1 MAAGAVDAP
10 VRWLPEELGFVRR
23 SVNAGGYRISYVVGG
38 SGDPVL
44 LIHGIGSDAAVWRA
58 TIPVLAEHFTV
69 YAVDL
74 LGCGL
79 SEKPKVAY
87 TAGLLARTLGA
98 FTEALGLTS
107 LRVVGHSLGGGIA
120 LLVHLR
126 DREAGGNAVG
136 RLILIDCAAYPQRLP
151 RIMRWLKRPL
161 LGWSILHLL
170 PLGFMVRFTL
180 EHVFHDPA
188 AITPERMARYAGCF
202 SRRGVDRA
210 FIATCRQLDPDR
222 YGEVAA
228 AYCTIAIPTLVI
240 WGREDRIIRFTLG
253 ERLAA
258 AIPGARMVM
267 IDRCGHNPHEE
278 KAAETFAAIGEFLK
292 G

>member
-1 MAAGAVDAP
+1 MERPQAGSRTFRYSTSVAINYETAGDGPVPVVFLHGFAAALTTWHDIRGLFP
-10 VRWLPEELGFVRR
+10 PERFRLYLLDLKGFGFSAKPRDGR
-23 SVNAGGYRISYVVGG
+23 YRPEDQADVV
-38 SGDPVL
+38 
-44 LIHGIGSDAAVWRA
+44 AAF
-58 TIPVLAEHFTV
+58 LAHE
-69 YAVDL
+69 
-74 LGCGL
+74 GL
-79 SEKPKVAY
+79 SDVV
-87 TAGLLARTLGA
+87 L
-98 FTEALGLTS
+98 
-107 LRVVGHSLGGGIA
+107 VGHSLGGGIA